1 MVIKNGI
8 VFCEDGVLREADLEL
23 AGERI
28 AAVHQPGQA
37 AGEPALDAAG
47 CYVVPGYVDI
57 HIHGAMGADFSDG
70 DPEGVRTMARFLLT
84 QGVTSFLGTSMA
96 LSEARLTEVYAA
108 AKHLFGQSLPDGA
121 TLRGINMEG
130 PFFSQEKRG
139 AQNPEFIIPPNFEM
153 FIRLNQA
160 SGGNIRTVAVAPETE
175 GGLDFVE
182 RASKV
187 CSVSIAH
194 TSAGYDIAHQ
204 AFDRG
209 ANHVTHVFNGMTPFH
224 HRDPG
229 IVGAA
234 VDSDAYVELICD
246 GIHVHPAMVR
256 SVFRL
261 FGEDRMCLISDA
273 MRACGMPEG
282 KYDLGGQMVTV
293 ANNAATIDNGSLAGS
308 VCVLSQCV
316 RNAVKFGIPLESALK
331 AATINPARSVGLDSE
346 VGSVTVGKRAD
357 LLVLDK
363 DLALRQVI
371 LGGQVC

>member
-108 AKHLFGQSLPDGA
+108 AKPLFGQSLPDGA

-153 FIRLNQA
+153 FTRLNQA

-194 TSAGYDIAHQ
+194 TSAGYDVAHQ
-204 AFDRG
+204 ALERG

-331 AATINPARSVGLDSE
+331 AATINPARSVGLDGE

-357 LLVLDK
+357 LLVLDR

>member
-8 VFCEDGVLREADLEL
+8 VFCDDGVLRAADLEL
-23 AGERI
+23 TGDRI
-28 AAVHQPGQA
+28 AAVTEPGKA
-37 AGEPALDAAG
+37 AGESVLDAAG

-96 LSEARLTEVYAA
+96 LSEARLTEVYTAA
-108 AKHLFGQSLPDGA
+108 RPLFGQSVPDGA

-153 FIRLNQA
+153 FTRLNEA

-194 TSAGYDIAHQ
+194 TSAGYDTAHQ
-204 AFDRG
+204 ALERG

-331 AATINPARSVGLDSE
+331 AATINPARSVGLDGQ
-346 VGSVTVGKRAD
+346 VGSVTPGKRAD

-371 LGGQVC
+371 LGGQAR